1 MGASGCPDGRLP
13 WPAVGSGRDPRLA
26 KTRCA
31 WRSARGSASQHI
43 SAFVGRVIAAFLRRR
58 LNCSLADELAAE
70 TFLQAFDARARD
82 DLDRLDARNPG

>member
-1 MGASGCPDGRLP
+1 
-13 WPAVGSGRDPRLA
+13 
-26 KTRCA
+26 
-31 WRSARGSASQHI
+31 
-43 SAFVGRVIAAFLRRR
+43 VIAAFLRRR